1 MAMVGMRVSTAIAVL
16 TIAGPVAPTEESRAR
31 PASQEP
37 AAVPR
42 LKAEMVR
49 AELQEPGGG
58 IHA

>member
-1 MAMVGMRVSTAIAVL
+1 MSTAIAVPA
-16 TIAGPVAPTEESRAR
+16 IAGPVAPTEESSAR
-31 PASQEP
+31 PATQEP